1 MNEEAIIERL
11 RAIFASSSPD
21 IQVGI
26 GDDAAIVSTTPQT
39 AVTTDMAVDG
49 VHFRKEW
56 STPEEIGARVA
67 IANLADLYAMG
78 ATPSFL
84 VVAVSLTGSESMEW
98 IEAFAHGIADECR
111 KAGATV
117 IGGDI
122 VRSDRFSVAIT
133 AMGRSERII
142 RKDGAHIGD
151 QVYLSQLPG
160 FSRAGLEQ
168 LERGFTY
175 DQRAIDAFKRP
186 DFDYPIARDYAR
198 ATSMRDIS
206 DAFVIQAESMT
217 QNYAFAIDPTLI
229 EAAPDFPELDA
240 IARALGFDVW
250 ELILG
255 GGEDHVLLATGR
267 DLPGIRIGEVVPG
280 SGVTGLEKKKAP
292 QPWRHF

>member
-11 RAIFASSSPD
+11 REIFASSSPD
-21 IQVGI
+21 IRVGI
-26 GDDAAIVSTTPQT
+26 GDDAAIVTTTLQT
-39 AVTTDMAVDG
+39 AITTDMAVDG

-78 ATPSFL
+78 ATPTFL
-84 VVAVSLTGSESMEW
+84 VVAVSLTGDESMEW
-98 IEAFAHGIADECR
+98 VEDFARGIADECG

-117 IGGDI
+117 VGGDI
-122 VRSDRFSVAIT
+122 VRSDRFSVSIT
-133 AMGRSERII
+133 AMGKSERII
-142 RKDGAHIGD
+142 PKDGAEIGD
-151 QVYLSQLPG
+151 CVYLSQLPG

-175 DQRAIDAFKRP
+175 DHRAIAAFKRP
-186 DFDYPIARDYAR
+186 DFDYDLARAYSR

-206 DAFVIQAESMT
+206 DAFVIQAGSMT
-217 QNYAFAIDPTLI
+217 KKYAFAIDPTLI
-229 EAAPDFPELDA
+229 EAAPDFAELDA
-240 IARALGFDVW
+240 VARALGFDVW

-267 DLPGIRIGEVVPG
+267 DLPGIRIGEVVAG
-280 SGVTGLEKKKAP
+280 RGVMGLEKKKAP

>member
-26 GDDAAIVSTTPQT
+26 GDDAAIVLTTPQT

-78 ATPSFL
+78 ATPTFL
-84 VVAVSLTGSESMEW
+84 VVAVSLTGDESLQW
-98 IEAFAHGIADECR
+98 IEDFARGIADESN
-111 KAGATV
+111 KAGASV

-133 AMGRSERII
+133 AMGKTERAIQ
-142 RKDGAHIGD
+142 KDGAEIGD
-151 QVYLSQLPG
+151 LVYLSQLPG

-175 DQRAIDAFKRP
+175 DHRAIAAFKRP
-186 DFDYPIARDYAR
+186 DFDYTMARAFSQ

-206 DAFVIQAESMT
+206 DAFVIQAASMT
-217 QNYAFAIDPTLI
+217 QKYAFAIDPTLI
-229 EAAPDFPELDA
+229 ETAPDFPELDA

-255 GGEDHVLLATGR
+255 GGEDHVLLATGH

-280 SGVTGLEKKKAP
+280 SGVIGLEKKKAP